1 MSYIIAVNV
10 GGFDEVTHPSCPDK
24 LIPSRHS
31 SLPNPGMTA
40 HARGHGTPKAPVQTW
55 LLGWNAMM
63 VCGMVLESLGTSS
76 ADGKLDVKHDLIIAT
91 SAVAGFSSILFG
103 LCTNLPVGL
112 G

>member
-1 MSYIIAVNV
+1 
-10 GGFDEVTHPSCPDK
+10 
-24 LIPSRHS
+24 
-31 SLPNPGMTA
+31 MTA
-40 HARGHGTPKAPVQTW
+40 PARDHGTSKAPVKTW

-63 VCGMVLESLGTSS
+63 VCGIVPEDCSNL